1 MPEEPPVRLEGLSP
15 SPARRPWAAGGHA
28 AKGHAGGPPVRSEG
42 RPRVHVINRQRTQ
55 DACTKQTAVP
65 RSCSSGRG
73 ALASRINGRRCY
85 GRQQS
90 LHGDRSEGSS

>member
-55 DACTKQTAVP
+55 DA
-65 RSCSSGRG
+65 
-73 ALASRINGRRCY
+73 
-85 GRQQS
+85 
-90 LHGDRSEGSS
+90 